1 MALEQSLTQVVILTH
16 DNADFDALA
25 SLVAAARL
33 YPAATAVLPGRLNR
47 NVRQFLSLY
56 ADALPVVEA
65 RALPRLPVA
74 KAVVVDTH
82 SVGPVRGMGSD
93 TRLLIIDHHPR
104 PADLPPHAEFEGDTV
119 GATST
124 LLVERLR
131 AVGVELPALEAS
143 LLLLGI
149 YEDTGSLTYEGT
161 TPRDLEAARW
171 LLEQGGK
178 LDIVQQF
185 LHAPLTAE
193 QQAWLERLIN
203 ESEVV
208 RIQERAI
215 LMATLRLD
223 HYIEELSALAQR
235 LADLFEPDACFLLA
249 EYAGNVQVI
258 ARSTTDAVDVGA
270 IARQL
275 HGGGHAKAAAAL
287 VERASLAEVRT
298 RIEELLRVNVQPA
311 VNVAQVMSHGVHT
324 LSPNLTI
331 AEASARMRRYGHEG
345 FPVVEGG
352 RLVGILTRSEI
363 DRALHHDL
371 GTAPVR
377 AYMRAG
383 AISVTPSDPI
393 SRVQQ
398 IMMDYALGQVPVVAD
413 GRVLGIVTRTDLIK
427 LWGQAPRPAR
437 QAQIATLLDQHL
449 PPEFAAFLHQA
460 RDAANDLGYS
470 LYVVGGFVRD
480 LLLGQP
486 TLDVDLVVEGDAIA
500 VAQRLAAKLGGR
512 VRTHGRFG
520 TAKVIL
526 DETRPS
532 VLPASFDLVTAR
544 TEFYTHPTA
553 LPQVERSSI
562 KQDLYRRDF
571 TINTMA
577 ICLDRNRYGELLD
590 FYGGE
595 RDLRDGLIRVL
606 HSLSFVEDPTRILRA
621 VRFEQRLGFR
631 LEERTEELLRTA
643 LELLDR
649 VSGDRVRHELYLILR
664 EQAPE
669 RAWQRMHDLGVLAQ
683 ISPGLVA
690 DEWTSSKLHE
700 MATCVAGWRG
710 APTTGEGAAGSA
722 WPEVAGGRI
731 PIELPSLALLTMR
744 IEQAALRRVM
754 ERLTMPRPQA
764 EVLEQAHQLWRL
776 LPQLGQELS
785 GSALAALLR
794 PFGEGALFAAW
805 VAADERLAREQ
816 IELYQCRLR
825 RVRPVVDG
833 RRLRELGLKPGPA
846 FGRVLDALRD
856 ARLDGIVNTPAE
868 EEALLRQL
876 IVAMGQGSSN

>member
-1 MALEQSLTQVVILTH
+1 
-16 DNADFDALA
+16 
-25 SLVAAARL
+25 
-33 YPAATAVLPGRLNR
+33 
-47 NVRQFLSLY
+47 
-56 ADALPVVEA
+56 
-65 RALPRLPVA
+65 
-74 KAVVVDTH
+74 
-82 SVGPVRGMGSD
+82 MGSD
-93 TRLLIIDHHPR
+93 TRIHIIDHHPR
-104 PADLPPHAEFEGDTV
+104 PANLPPNVEFEGDLV

-131 AVGVELPALEAS
+131 ALGMTLPPLEAS

-171 LLEQGGK
+171 LLELGGK
-178 LDIVQQF
+178 LDIVQRF
-185 LHAPLTAE
+185 LRAPLSAE
-193 QQAWLERLIN
+193 QQTLFERLIN

-208 RIQERAI
+208 RIQERSI

-223 HYIEELSALAQR
+223 HFVEELSALAQR
-235 LADLFEPDACFLLA
+235 LTDLFEPDACFLLA
-249 EYAGNVQVI
+249 EHAGDVQVI
-258 ARSTTDAVDVGA
+258 ARSATDAVDVGA

-287 VERASLAEVRT
+287 VENTPLQEVRV
-298 RIEELLRVNVQPA
+298 RIEDLLRVSVQPA

-352 RLVGILTRSEI
+352 RLVGILTRTEI

-371 GTAPVR
+371 GAAPVR
-377 AYMRAG
+377 AYMRTG
-383 AISVTPSDPI
+383 AVSVTPSDPI

-398 IMMDYALGQVPVVAD
+398 IMMDYALGQVPVVAE

-427 LWGQAPRPAR
+427 LWGQTPRPAR
-437 QAQIATLLDQHL
+437 QAQIATLLDQYL

-500 VAQRLAAKLGGR
+500 VAHRLAGVLGGR

-526 DETRPS
+526 DERRPP
-532 VLPASFDLVTAR
+532 VLPAAFDLVTAR

-631 LEERTEELLRTA
+631 LEERTEELLRGA

-664 EQAPE
+664 ERAPE
-669 RAWQRMHDLGVLAQ
+669 RAWQRLHELGVLAQ

-690 DEWTSSKLHE
+690 DEWTSLKLAE
-700 MATCVAGWRG
+700 MVRCLDGWR
-710 APTTGEGAAGSA
+710 TTRATGDMTSA
-722 WPEVAGGRI
+722 SPWPELADGHI
-731 PIELPSLALLTMR
+731 PAELPSLALLTMR
-744 IEQAALRRVM
+744 LEAGALRRVI

-785 GSALAALLR
+785 GSALASLLR
-794 PFGEGALFAAW
+794 HFGEAALFAAW
-805 VAADERLAREQ
+805 IAAGDTLARDQ
-816 IELYQCRLR
+816 LELYQCRLR
-825 RVRPVVDG
+825 HIRPAING
-833 RRLRELGLKPGPA
+833 RRLRELGLRPGPA
-846 FGRVLDALRD
+846 YGRLLDTLRD
-856 ARLDGIVNTPAE
+856 ARLDGIVNTLAE
-868 EEALLRQL
+868 EEALLAQL
-876 IVAMGQGSSN
+876 VEVLSREKSG